1 MKKLTTFLLLIS
13 FVLTLSGQKQLKREM
28 RAVWIATVANIDWP
42 SNPDLTPTQ
51 QRNEMREMLDR
62 LQKSGINAIVL
73 QIRPTADSF
82 YPSDLEPWSYYL
94 NGKQGKRPSPYYDPL
109 QFIIEEAHRRCMEV
123 HGWINPYR
131 VTNTAKQ
138 IN

>member
-13 FVLTLSGQKQLKREM
+13 FVLTLSAQKQLKREM

-51 QRNEMREMLDR
+51 QRNEMRDMLDK

-109 QFIIEEAHRRCMEV
+109 QLSSKKRTDGAWKCTDGSIL
-123 HGWINPYR
+123 
-131 VTNTAKQ
+131 TA
-138 IN
+138 